1 MAAYRRRVPAAEV
14 MDVHCRLC
22 PGLIDRVP
30 LAQAGLVAGEHFAR
44 WHPGVSPVDGVH
56 TSVLPAARV
65 CDACL
70 VVVELPWWLHVS
82 TPRTP
87 AAGHED
93 ADGRWLLCQSCHDL
107 WAGADLLGWIR
118 RAWAVAIDRAPWLAR
133 EPAAVRAGARGHLAD
148 TLRPLLQR
156 LDPGR
161 QVTVA
166 QLP

>member
-118 RAWAVAIDRAPWLAR
+118 RAWAVAVDRAPWLTR